1 MQQSRWERLAP
12 LTGVVAVAI
21 IIAVFSI
28 GGSTPDEHDSASKVW
43 AYYSRHHDKQIA
55 LAFILAIALPF
66 LVFFASTLRHELRRA
81 GGTGQLSTAAFGGGV
96 LAAAGFGLLSTVHIA
111 LSSAGERVATQ
122 ATVQTLNVLDN
133 NDFVPAVAG
142 VALLVLAAGLS
153 VVRHGG
159 LPRWLGWVAIVL
171 GRVHRLLGRG
181 RMDHRRQHPVHHR
194 ATQHWRS
201 HAGRRGA
208 RHDVAG
214 VARRE
219 PAGARRR
226 AMRPE
231 PSTRAQPTART
242 K

>member
-111 LSSAGERVATQ
+111 LSSAGEKVVTQ

-171 GRVHRLLGRG
+171 GIAAFT
-181 RMDHRRQHPVHHR
+181 P
-194 ATQHWRS
+194 
-201 HAGRRGA
+201 AGFIAFLAGGVWIIVVSILFTIA
-208 RHDVAG
+208 RHSTGGPTPAVA
-214 VARRE
+214 E
-219 PAGARRR
+219 PL
-226 AMRPE
+226 
-231 PSTRAQPTART
+231 TT
-242 K
+242 

>member
-111 LSSAGERVATQ
+111 LSSAGEKVVTQ

-171 GRVHRLLGRG
+171 GIAAFT
-181 RMDHRRQHPVHHR
+181 P
-194 ATQHWRS
+194 
-201 HAGRRGA
+201 AGFIAFLAGGVWIIVVSILFTIA
-208 RHDVAG
+208 RHSTGGPTPAVA
-214 VARRE
+214 E
-219 PAGARRR
+219 PV
-226 AMRPE
+226 
-231 PSTRAQPTART
+231 TT
-242 K
+242 

>member
-111 LSSAGERVATQ
+111 LSSAGERVVTQ

-171 GRVHRLLGRG
+171 GIAAFT
-181 RMDHRRQHPVHHR
+181 P
-194 ATQHWRS
+194 
-201 HAGRRGA
+201 AGFIAFLAGGVWIIVVSILFTIA
-208 RHDVAG
+208 RHSTGGPTPAVA
-214 VARRE
+214 E
-219 PAGARRR
+219 PV
-226 AMRPE
+226 
-231 PSTRAQPTART
+231 TT
-242 K
+242 